1 MGQPSQHHF
10 HIISTN
16 NVNHFFQTFL
26 MGHLSQWC
34 HFRHNRTFVQRN
46 VIYFHYCGTVG
57 QLSQQKKSEKK
68 LDYVSSQ
75 HDVDERIT
83 GVTEISW
90 TFVTIM
96 GHFSQCWDF
105 WLQKCHKSVKWDSGT
120 AVPLKKNLRKKFSI
134 MIRIKQSDLFENQNI
149 GQK

>member
-1 MGQPSQHHF
+1 MGQWDSRPSTIFTSSQLTMLT
-10 HIISTN
+10 I
-16 NVNHFFQTFL
+16 FFKLFL

-120 AVPLKKNLRKKFSI
+120 AVPLKKKLKKKRFFNFPSW
-134 MIRIKQSDLFENQNI
+134 L
-149 GQK
+149 G

>member
-1 MGQPSQHHF
+1 MSF
-10 HIISTN
+10 IFTI
-16 NVNHFFQTFL
+16 
-26 MGHLSQWC
+26 
-34 HFRHNRTFVQRN
+34 
-46 VIYFHYCGTVG
+46 VG
-57 QLSQQKKSEKK
+57 QWDSCPSTKSLKK
-68 LDYVSSQ
+68 LDDVSSQ

-120 AVPLKKNLRKKFSI
+120 AVPLKKIEKKNFHH
-134 MIRIKQSDLFENQNI
+134 D
-149 GQK
+149 